1 MSKFIP
7 NPGTLF
13 YAVCTRL
20 IHRESG
26 FGITATILSTPDR
39 SWHDAIFR
47 AVAADDRVL
56 VGDIVHGCGYVSIKR
71 VTLALAD
78 FNFMPVGPDVVKA
91 LGLADEGAA
100 A

>member
-13 YAVCTRL
+13 YAVCTRT
-20 IHRESG
+20 IHRDVG
-26 FGITATILSTPDR
+26 FGLTATVVTTPDR
-39 SWHDAIFR
+39 AWHDAIFR
-47 AVAADDRVL
+47 AVAADDRML

-71 VTLALAD
+71 VTLAVAD
-78 FNFMPVGPDVVKA
+78 FNFMPVGPDVVAA